1 MKLVNHRLVF
11 RMGLREVKLSG
22 NEAGLL
28 FQSKVQTPGI
38 SSAVKHINAAS
49 QEGKDMFYL
58 LVLKL
63 LGFIIEGKYWCSLWY
78 IITLEKYYVSYI
90 VF

>member
-1 MKLVNHRLVF
+1 MKLVNHRLVV

-49 QEGKDMFYL
+49 QEGKEMFYL
-58 LVLKL
+58 QVLKL
-63 LGFIIEGKYWCSLWY
+63 LGSIFEEKHWCSLWY
-78 IITLEKYYVSYI
+78 IITLAKYYL
-90 VF
+90 